1 MKLNMEKEVDAME
14 RMTTDQLRKK
24 YAEVF
29 GEPTNARHKTWLI
42 KRIAWR
48 MQSNAEGGLSERALK
63 RAAEIVNE
71 SDIRMNPPREKN
83 QTADPQKQTKVVS
96 ARIDVN
102 RELCPGVVLKREYKG
117 RQILVKVLD
126 DGFEYLGERY
136 KSLTAI
142 ADLVTGKH
150 WNGYHF
156 FNVRKKGNKS

>member
-1 MKLNMEKEVDAME
+1 MALNMEKEVAALE
-14 RMTTDQLRKK
+14 QMTTDQLRIK

-29 GEPTNARHKTWLI
+29 GETTNARHKTWLI

-71 SDIRMNPPREKN
+71 SDIRMSPPRAHGSK
-83 QTADPQKQTKVVS
+83 ADQQKRTKVVS
-96 ARIDVN
+96 ARIEAN
-102 RELCPGVVLKREYKG
+102 SEMLPGVLLQRDYKG
-117 RQILVKVLD
+117 RRIQVKVLD

-142 ADLVTGKH
+142 ADAVTGKH

-156 FNVRKKGNKS
+156 FNVGKKGAK

>member
-1 MKLNMEKEVDAME
+1 MALNMEKEVDAME
-14 RMTTDQLRKK
+14 RMTTDQLRQK
-24 YAEVF
+24 YAEDF

-71 SDIRMNPPREKN
+71 SDIRMSPPRAN
-83 QTADPQKQTKVVS
+83 SSTADQQKRTKVVS
-96 ARIDVN
+96 ARIEAN
-102 RELCPGVVLKREYKG
+102 SELLPGVVLQRDHKG
-117 RQILVKVLD
+117 RQIQVKVLD

-142 ADLVTGKH
+142 ADAVTGKH

-156 FNVRKKGNKS
+156 FNVGKKGGK

>member
-1 MKLNMEKEVDAME
+1 ME

-48 MQSNAEGGLSERALK
+48 MQSNEEGGLSERALK

-71 SDIRMNPPREKN
+71 SDIRMSPPRKRDS
-83 QTADPQKQTKVVS
+83 TADQQKRTKVVT
-96 ARIDVN
+96 ARIEANKD
-102 RELCPGVVLKREYKG
+102 LLSGVLLQRDYKG
-117 RQILVKVLD
+117 RQIQVKVLD

-136 KSLTAI
+136 KSLTAV
-142 ADLVTGKH
+142 AEAVTGKH

-156 FNVRKKGNKS
+156 FKVGKKGDK